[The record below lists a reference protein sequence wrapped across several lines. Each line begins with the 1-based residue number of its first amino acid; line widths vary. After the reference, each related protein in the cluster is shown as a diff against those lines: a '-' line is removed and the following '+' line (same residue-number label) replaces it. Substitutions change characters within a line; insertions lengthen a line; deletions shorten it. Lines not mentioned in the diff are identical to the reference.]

1 MWWLGKHAQSGLAQR
16 QDAFEFGMVDG
27 IVQFSGKLG
36 RVGNLRVTEFL
47 TQVYMKPFIFRNV
60 DVRLMNGRII
70 KGIGSGK

>member
-1 MWWLGKHAQSGLAQR
+1 
-16 QDAFEFGMVDG
+16 MVDG